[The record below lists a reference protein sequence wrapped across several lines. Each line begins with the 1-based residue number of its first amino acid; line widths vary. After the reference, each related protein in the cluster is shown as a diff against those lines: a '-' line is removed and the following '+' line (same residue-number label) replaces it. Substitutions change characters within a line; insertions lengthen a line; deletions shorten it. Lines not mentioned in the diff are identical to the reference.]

1 MGTLCRPVYKDYW
14 FGVADNW
21 GKAELDGDNLYCQK
35 YGVSCL
41 FFLENLAMHHA
52 RRLFFILFFLLPF
65 WSGWIDLEVDGR

>member
-41 FFLENLAMHHA
+41 FFFGEPSDASCTAFIFYFIFFVTFLEWMD
-52 RRLFFILFFLLPF
+52 RP
-65 WSGWIDLEVDGR
+65 